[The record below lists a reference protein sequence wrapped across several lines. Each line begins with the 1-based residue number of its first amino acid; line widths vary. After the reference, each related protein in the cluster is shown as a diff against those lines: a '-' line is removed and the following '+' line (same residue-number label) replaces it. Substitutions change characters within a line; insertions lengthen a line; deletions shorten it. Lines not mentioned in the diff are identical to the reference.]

1 MWGQTSCCHS
11 LVSLIQEPLV
21 EEEAV
26 EVVVGAETVVV
37 EVVVGDEAVA
47 RRWAVV
53 DEEVADDHSAEAEEV
68 ARRWAVVDEDEAASR
83 SSEHINNEH
92 ALCCR

>member
-11 LVSLIQEPLV
+11 LVSQIQEPLV
-21 EEEAV
+21 QEEAV
-26 EVVVGAETVVV
+26 EVAVGAETVVV
-37 EVVVGDEAVA
+37 EVAVGEDEEVA

-53 DEEVADDHSAEAEEV
+53 DEEVADDHSVEAEEV

-83 SSEHINNEH
+83 SSAHINQH
-92 ALCCR
+92 TLCCR